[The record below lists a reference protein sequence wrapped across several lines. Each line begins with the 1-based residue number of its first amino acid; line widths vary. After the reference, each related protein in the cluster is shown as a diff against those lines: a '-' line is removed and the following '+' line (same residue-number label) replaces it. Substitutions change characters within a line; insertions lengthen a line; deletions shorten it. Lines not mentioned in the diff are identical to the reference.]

1 MRLRNQFMTQEDCS
15 CFRSGMK
22 ILFVFLITG
31 IAAVLGITV
40 IGFVQVVRAWND
52 IFR

>member
-1 MRLRNQFMTQEDCS
+1 MTQGDCL

-22 ILFVFLITG
+22 IVIIALITETMAMFG
-31 IAAVLGITV
+31 VAV

>member
-1 MRLRNQFMTQEDCS
+1 MTQGDCL

-22 ILFVFLITG
+22 ILIVFLITG
-31 IAAVLGITV
+31 IAVVLDVAV
-40 IGFVQVVRAWND
+40 IGFVQVARAWND